1 MPDLTSAEIFKIA
14 ARLFKFDIDQD
25 HDCDPDL
32 SDLEL
37 MTFCL
42 PDSELTNS

>member
-1 MPDLTSAEIFKIA
+1 MPDLTSTEKSQDRCSAD
-14 ARLFKFDIDQD
+14 FDIDKD

-42 PDSELTNS
+42 PYSELTNS